1 MVGQMAR
8 TKRSDVNT
16 GAGIA
21 IGVGVGAALASAT
34 DSSAWIGWESRSARP
49 SAPRRAGL
57 NQVPPSPMPIPP
69 RTSPRE
75 VELRPLALTA
85 VRLNPLSQLR
95 IQ

>member
-1 MVGQMAR
+1 VGQMAR

-34 DSSAWIGWESRSARP
+34 DSSAWIGVGIAIGAASGR
-49 SAPRRAGL
+49 L